1 MSHRSVG
8 ASPKVEGPVATV
20 LTWLQHVGD
29 APVVNPTKHPW
40 TAPAGTTRP
49 LGLAG
54 WFLYGLIALFVLA
67 GFSVWFGGAFS
78 AFIYAG
84 F

>member
-40 TAPAGTTRP
+40 TTPAGTT
-49 LGLAG
+49 
-54 WFLYGLIALFVLA
+54 
-67 GFSVWFGGAFS
+67 
-78 AFIYAG
+78 
-84 F
+84 

>member
-1 MSHRSVG
+1 MRRTLCDLS
-8 ASPKVEGPVATV
+8 
-20 LTWLQHVGD
+20 
-29 APVVNPTKHPW
+29 
-40 TAPAGTTRP
+40 

-54 WFLYGLIALFVLA
+54 WFLYGLIGRLGLG